1 MKHDYTLTNDVN
13 KSGHAFLVYGKTGVG
28 KSGSL
33 ATCDGNL
40 LAYNAED
47 KDLGVILSDVR
58 QVTGKNNPVRIKGF
72 DTFDEYEGDMNE
84 LHARY
89 AAGER
94 PYDLIFFD
102 GFTFLQS
109 NFKMDF
115 EDSRFDLGL
124 TEKDSKGEFKR
135 TDTIADRFRIE
146 QGDWGGLA
154 SAMCRI
160 TKVLVSFTV
169 YGVNVI
175 ATAQEMEYPK
185 YNRNVEVGPAFV
197 GKGYGQVMPGYWH
210 YIGHVVPGSTQV
222 NGFYM
227 PVVRFVS
234 DGSFIGR
241 SSSVR
246 LNEKLAASGGY
257 APLDWNKILRVIEGR

>member
-1 MKHDYTLTNDVN
+1 MKHDYNLTNDDN
-13 KSGHAFLVYGKTGVG
+13 KSGFAFLIYAKTGVG

-33 ATCDGNL
+33 ATCEGNV

-47 KDLGVILSDVR
+47 KDLGVVLKDVR
-58 QVTGKNNPVRIKGF
+58 QITGKSNPVRVKGF
-72 DTFDEYEGDMNE
+72 DTFDEYEADLNA

-94 PYDLIFFD
+94 PYNLIFFD

-115 EDSRFDLGL
+115 EDSRFDKSV
-124 TEKDSKGEFKR
+124 EDKKR
-135 TDTIADRFRIE
+135 EDTLVDRFRIE
-146 QGDWGGLA
+146 QADWGGLT
-154 SAMCRI
+154 SAMQRI
-160 TKVLVSFTV
+160 TKVLVSFTI

-175 ATAQEMEYPK
+175 ATAQEMDNPK
-185 YNRNVEVGPAFV
+185 YNREMEVGPAFV

-210 YIGHVVPGSTQV
+210 YIGWVTPGPKQV
-222 NGFYM
+222 NGFYL
-227 PVVRFVS
+227 PQVRFVT
-234 DGSFIGR
+234 DGTFIAR

-246 LNEKLAASGGY
+246 LNEKLAQSGGV
-257 APLDWNKILRVIEGR
+257 APLDWHKIFKVIGGK

>member
-33 ATCDGNL
+33 ATCDGNI
-40 LAYNAED
+40 LAINAED

-58 QVTGKNNPVRIKGF
+58 QVIGKSNPVRIVGF
-72 DTFDEYEGDMNE
+72 ETFDEYENFLNN
-84 LHARY
+84 LHAEY
-89 AAGER
+89 ATGNK

-115 EDSRFDLGL
+115 EDSRFD
-124 TEKDSKGEFKR
+124 KSVDDKKR
-135 TDTIADRFRIE
+135 EDTMVDRFRIE
-146 QGDWGGLA
+146 QADWGGLT
-154 SAMCRI
+154 SAMQRI
-160 TKVLVSFTV
+160 TKILVSFTV
-169 YGVNVI
+169 YGVNII
-175 ATAQEMEYPK
+175 ATAQEQENPK
-185 YNRNVEVGPAFV
+185 YNRDVEVGPAFV
-197 GKGYGQVMPGYWH
+197 GKGYGQIMPGYWH
-210 YIGHVVPGSTQV
+210 YIGWVTPGASQV

-227 PVVRFVS
+227 PVVKFVS

-257 APLDWNKILRVIEGR
+257 APLDWSKILRVIEGR